1 MNIQLR
7 ALRGALAVTL
17 CLAVISCGGGG
28 GAHSGV
34 SAPTQ
39 PAAGANVVAVI
50 VDGGPT
56 ASAPTVNELFTTVT
70 LCVPGSTTQC
80 ATIDH
85 VQVDTASFGFRVL
98 AAALPA
104 GFTLPVQA
112 APGGSGSLV
121 ECTVFGDGYSWG
133 PVTAADFTI
142 GGEKVSAMPLQLI
155 GDSRFPTA
163 PTDCTSQTTQGEEDD
178 IASFGANAII
188 GIGVEPNDCPAC
200 AQSAMFN
207 VYFACTTAAATS
219 CSSTIVP
226 AANLV
231 PNPIVKFP
239 ADNNGSIIVLPSV
252 AQTGAATVS
261 GSLIF
266 GVDTQTN
273 NMSGTQTVLFINPNN
288 AELTMVYKGTTLSD
302 SFIDSGTN
310 GIYFSDSTLT
320 VCSDAMNFYCPS
332 STTNLPLLI
341 NLRSGGTFSTS
352 FNVVNADTLTTG
364 IAAFP
369 GLAGTLPPSLNGF
382 DWGLSFFYGR
392 RVATVIAGETTSVGT
407 GPYIAF

>member
-1 MNIQLR
+1 MNNPLR
-7 ALRGALAVTL
+7 ALLGAFALTL
-17 CLAVISCGGGG
+17 SLTLISCGGGG
-28 GAHSGV
+28 GNSGV
-34 SAPTQ
+34 SAAPPPT
-39 PAAGANVVAVI
+39 AGSNVVNVI

-56 ASAPTVNELFTTVT
+56 TSSPTVNELFTTVT

-112 APGGSGSLV
+112 APGGAGSLV

-133 PVTAADFTI
+133 PVTQADFTI

-163 PTDCTSQTTQGEEDD
+163 PTACTSQTTQGEEDD
-178 IASFGANAII
+178 IATFGANAII
-188 GIGVEPNDCPAC
+188 GIGVEPSDCPAC
-200 AQSAMFN
+200 SQTAAPN
-207 VYFACTTAAATS
+207 VYFACTTATATS
-219 CSSTIVP
+219 CSSVVVP
-226 AANLV
+226 TANLV

-239 ADNNGSIIVLPSV
+239 VDNNGSIIVLPSV
-252 AQTGAATVS
+252 ALAGAATVS

-266 GVDTQTN
+266 GVDTESN
-273 NMSGTQTVLFINPNN
+273 NMSGTQTVLFIDPNN

-310 GIYFSDSTLT
+310 GIYFADSTLT
-320 VCSDAMNFYCPS
+320 ICTDAMNFYCPTT
-332 STTNLPLLI
+332 TTNLAFGI
-341 NLRSGGTFSTS
+341 NLRNGGTFSTN
-352 FNVVNADTLTTG
+352 FNVVNADTLLAGT
-364 IAAFP
+364 AAFP
-369 GLAGTLPPSLNGF
+369 GLAGTLPPSLDGF